1 MPVVNNGK
9 GKGPKMFDGEL
20 NRKLGI
26 NQAVKQV
33 NENSSLI
40 FGISAE
46 KNNIKKLLRIIDEQD
61 AINRYKWYNIP
72 CDLTSNELER
82 LLYYKGSL
90 CLFYCEPL
98 DRFFITPYALD
109 GTIDFYGRYNHIKP
123 VPMASGEDK
132 SVEEEAREKTQAAIL
147 STMRLK
153 VIKEVLLPEELDYE
167 TLTNSAVIIRDYTN
181 QLSQT
186 NIARSIL
193 NDELISMMSDYFPLL
208 GTNLI
213 MGTGISA
220 IRVSS
225 SDEKDE
231 VKAMAQAV
239 YNAAL
244 NKNPYVAVTTGV
256 EPKELVGGS
265 RNRPED
271 YLLAFQSLD
280 NFRLSTYGI
289 ANGGVYEKKA
299 HILESEN
306 AINYS
311 TVMSAYQDG
320 LKQRQDSCNIANSV
334 WGLML
339 WCDPSESAMGADI
352 DGDGLVI
359 DEEKEEAPMS
369 GANET
374 GEGDVE

>member
-1 MPVVNNGK
+1 MPVINNGK
-9 GKGPKMFDGEL
+9 GKGPKMYDGKL
-20 NRKLGI
+20 NRELGI
-26 NQAVKQV
+26 NQKVKQV

-40 FGISAE
+40 FGFSPE
-46 KNNIKKLLRIIDEQD
+46 KDNIKKLLRIIDEQD

-90 CLFYCEPL
+90 CLFYCEAL
-98 DRFFITPYALD
+98 GKFFITPYALD
-109 GTIDFYGRYNHIKP
+109 GTIDFYGRYNTIKP
-123 VPMASGEDK
+123 VPMASGTDKEDEK
-132 SVEEEAREKTQAAIL
+132 REKAQAQIL
-147 STMRLK
+147 STMSLK
-153 VIKEVLLPEELDYE
+153 VVKEVLLPEELDYE

-186 NIARSIL
+186 NIARSLL
-193 NDELISMMSDYFPLL
+193 NDELLTMMSDYMPLL
-208 GTNLI
+208 STNLI

-320 LKQRQDSCNIANSV
+320 LKQRQDSCNIANSI

>member
-26 NQAVKQV
+26 NQTIKQV
-33 NENSSLI
+33 NENSALI
-40 FGISAE
+40 FGISKE
-46 KNNIKKLLRIIDEQD
+46 KNEIKKLLRIIDEQD

-90 CLFYCEPL
+90 ILFYCEPL
-98 DRFFITPYALD
+98 DKFYITPYALD
-109 GTIDFYGRYNHIKP
+109 GTIDFYGRYNYVKP
-123 VPMASGEDK
+123 VPMASGED
-132 SVEEEAREKTQAAIL
+132 RENDYRDRTQAAIL

-153 VIKEVLLPEELDYE
+153 VVKDVLLPEEVDLDI
-167 TLTNSAVIIRDYTN
+167 LTNSAVIIRDYTN

-193 NDELISMMSDYFPLL
+193 NDELITMMSDYFPLL

-220 IRVSS
+220 VRVASA
-225 SDEKDE
+225 DEKDE
-231 VKAMAQAV
+231 VKMMATAV

-271 YLLAFQSLD
+271 YLMAFQSLD

-289 ANGGVYEKKA
+289 ANGGVFEKKA
-299 HILESEN
+299 HVLESEN

-320 LKQRQDSCNIANSV
+320 IKQRQDACNIANSI

-339 WCDPSESAMGADI
+339 WCDPSESALGADM

-359 DEEKEEAPMS
+359 DEEKEEAPVS

-374 GEGDVE
+374 DEGGNE